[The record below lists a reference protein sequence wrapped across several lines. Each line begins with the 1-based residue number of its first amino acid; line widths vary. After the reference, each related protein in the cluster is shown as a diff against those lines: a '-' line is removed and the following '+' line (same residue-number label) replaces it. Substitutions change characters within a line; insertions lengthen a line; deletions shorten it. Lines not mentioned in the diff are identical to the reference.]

1 MKVILTPIN
10 LDLYLGQSSG
20 KSPFS
25 HSAALSPLHSSR
37 AKCTS
42 NSISLKTAKGGVWPL
57 YKETNDQQWKENK
70 CLLLF
75 LPRFHLPPSKI
86 VFNWGR
92 RTTKG
97 VVVQSLG
104 HVWLFVTPWTAA
116 YQASLSFTISRNLLN
131 SCPLSQ
137 WYHPTLSILCCLHLL
152 LPSIFPSIRVFSN
165 ECRWLYPLGINTA
178 KYSMIEVGFPA
189 EVHKISYGLTSQAWH
204 RIASTTL
211 IGQSKSQGLPRFK
224 GQRSRLYLLI
234 GIPQEIWI

>member
-42 NSISLKTAKGGVWPL
+42 NSISLKTAKGGVWLL

-75 LPRFHLPPSKI
+75 LPCSIFLIQGCLQLRKENYKRCCCSVARSRLTLCDPMDCSIPGFLVLHYLQEFAQLISIESVIPS
-86 VFNWGR
+86 N
-92 RTTKG
+92 
-97 VVVQSLG
+97 
-104 HVWLFVTPWTAA
+104 
-116 YQASLSFTISRNLLN
+116 
-131 SCPLSQ
+131 PL
-137 WYHPTLSILCCLHLL
+137 ILCCLHLL

-189 EVHKISYGLTSQAWH
+189 QVHKISYGLTSQAWH